1 MEDQVEAQEKHRRSE
16 ILIRDVEQ
24 LNQEYR
30 KYFIGKEV
38 TVLFEEIQ
46 KIDGMSYLTGH
57 NERYVRFGVPAET
70 TKYEENQMVTFV
82 AEKENIL

>member
-1 MEDQVEAQEKHRRSE
+1 M
-16 ILIRDVEQ
+16 
-24 LNQEYR
+24 
-30 KYFIGKEV
+30 